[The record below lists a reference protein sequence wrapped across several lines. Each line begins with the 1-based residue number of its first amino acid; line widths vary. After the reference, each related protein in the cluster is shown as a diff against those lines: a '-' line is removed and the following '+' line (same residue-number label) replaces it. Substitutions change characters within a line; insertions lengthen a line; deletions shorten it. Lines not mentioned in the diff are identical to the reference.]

1 MSVTFPIH
9 LRLLLT
15 KANIMLSGE
24 KTILERAQRGDAD
37 AFGEIYDS
45 YVPRIF
51 RFAFL
56 KIGSR
61 ENAEDLTSETF
72 LRFWTYIRKEEIES
86 DTAEPILYR
95 IARNLIID
103 SYRKKEIA
111 TQDIDDE
118 VANCLKDERSDF
130 AKELMEREEIR
141 EMMEMLK
148 ELKDD
153 YREIIILRYVEGFL
167 PEEIAKITGKSK
179 GSVRVLSHRALKSLE
194 KVMKMKKDKII

>member
-1 MSVTFPIH
+1 
-9 LRLLLT
+9 
-15 KANIMLSGE
+15 MLSGE
-24 KTILERAQRGDAD
+24 KTILERAQRGDAE

-103 SYRKKEIA
+103 FYRKKEIA
-111 TQDIDDE
+111 VQEIDDE

-148 ELKDD
+148 EIKDE
-153 YREIIILRYVEGFL
+153 YQEIIILRYVEGFS
-167 PEEIAKITGKSK
+167 PEEIANITGKSK